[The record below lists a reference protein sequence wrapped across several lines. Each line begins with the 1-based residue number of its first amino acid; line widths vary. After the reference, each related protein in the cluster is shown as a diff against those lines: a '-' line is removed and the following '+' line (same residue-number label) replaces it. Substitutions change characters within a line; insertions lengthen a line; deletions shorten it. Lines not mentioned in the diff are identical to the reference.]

1 EIAENFL
8 IASSSSV
15 VVTPNYWNDPKT
27 GRPYQV
33 VVVQPHE
40 TALNS
45 VEAVL
50 NIPLSGK
57 GQSPTQTLGNVAT
70 VRHVELPAIVNHVNT
85 ELAFDVYANVQGRDL
100 GGVASDVRRIVDE
113 LRPKAKEQKNNTRIE
128 LSGQAESMYSAFARM
143 GIGLV
148 AAILLVYFLM
158 VVNFQS

>member
-1 EIAENFL
+1 MNNRLCASKWIARARAQLGVSQREIAENFL

-70 VRHVELPAIVNHVNT
+70 VKHVELPAIINHVNT
-85 ELAFDVYANVQGRDL
+85 ELAFDVYATCRAGI
-100 GGVASDVRRIVDE
+100 SVRW
-113 LRPKAKEQKNNTRIE
+113 RP
-128 LSGQAESMYSAFARM
+128 MSARW
-143 GIGLV
+143 G
-148 AAILLVYFLM
+148 
-158 VVNFQS
+158 